1 MTRYSVGYGLL
12 DRVLWGSE
20 VIVEAKSKEEAVRE
34 FFDCII
40 DELNSLDCKDVVL
53 KEDDYISEEQE

>member
-1 MTRYSVGYGLL
+1 MKKYSVGYGLL

-20 VIVEAKSKEEAVRE
+20 VIVEAKNKEDAVRE

-40 DELNSLDCKDVVL
+40 DELNGLNYKDVVL
-53 KEDDYISEEQE
+53 KADDYISEEKD